1 MTFGGILDSIRKS
14 CKRLSC
20 RVKNTVRGGFMSH
33 FKGFHR
39 ILGVMA
45 LFVAFLLS
53 SCGIGGKTN
62 VVKVSVW
69 GDSKEIAILKGIIE
83 PWNKE
88 NKDIK
93 VVLQHIP
100 YNQYMQKVQT
110 EFAAGMGAD
119 VVFCEVNNFIDLY
132 TKGILMPL
140 DELIAADPSID
151 IKDYYPELT
160 KRFTRD
166 GKLYVLGRDI
176 APFACVFYN
185 KDLFDQAGL
194 PYPKD
199 NWTVKDLV
207 EIGQKLV
214 RKEGGITTQ
223 FGFYGWTWW
232 NWLYTF
238 GGGYVDDFANPTK
251 LTISSHKSRQALQF
265 YHDLMYKYGIA
276 PTPNSDTTGAQL
288 FMTGRLAMYQS
299 GIWESPEFRTIQSFD
314 WDVVMF
320 PGGPDGKKSFGS
332 GGSGYAI
339 SKSTKNPSAA
349 WRVVKALAD
358 RNGQIAMAKTG
369 LAQPAIKSLANSEYF
384 ADNGEKPLNKRML
397 DEATKY
403 ISFDPFHPNW
413 SQASSTIIGMNLDL
427 FFRNE
432 TTLDEALKKIDAE
445 FAKQGVFK

>member
-1 MTFGGILDSIRKS
+1 
-14 CKRLSC
+14 
-20 RVKNTVRGGFMSH
+20 MSH
-33 FKGFHR
+33 SNGIQR
-39 ILGVMA
+39 VLGVLA
-45 LFVAFLLS
+45 LSVAFLLS
-53 SCGIGGKTN
+53 SCGIGGKTD
-62 VVKVSVW
+62 VIKVSFW
-69 GDSKEIAILKGIIE
+69 GDSKEIAIIKGIIDD
-83 PWNKE
+83 WSKE

-132 TKGILMPL
+132 SKGILMPL
-140 DELIAADPSID
+140 DDLIAADPSID

-166 GKLYVLGRDI
+166 GKLFVLGRDI

-185 KDLFDQAGL
+185 KDLFDQAGI

-199 NWTVKDLV
+199 DWTVKDLV

-223 FGFYGWTWW
+223 FGFYCLTWV

-238 GGGYVDDFANPTK
+238 GGGLVDNFENPTK
-251 LTISSHKSRQALQF
+251 LTITSYKSRQGIQF
-265 YHDLMYKYGIA
+265 YHDLMYKYGIS
-276 PTPNSDTTGAQL
+276 PTPNLDTTGAQL

-339 SKSTKNPSAA
+339 SKTCKNPAAA
-349 WRVVKALAD
+349 WRVVKALAG
-358 RNGQIAMAKTG
+358 RKGQISMAKTG
-369 LAQPAIKSLANSEYF
+369 LAQPAIRSLANSEYF
-384 ADNGEKPLNKRML
+384 AENGEKPLNKRML

-403 ISFDPFHPNW
+403 ISFEPFHPNW
-413 SQASSTIIGMNLDL
+413 SQFNNTVIWLNIDL
-427 FFRNE
+427 YLRNE
-432 TTLDEALKKIDAE
+432 ISLDEALKRIDAE
-445 FAKQGVFK
+445 FAKQGIFNK